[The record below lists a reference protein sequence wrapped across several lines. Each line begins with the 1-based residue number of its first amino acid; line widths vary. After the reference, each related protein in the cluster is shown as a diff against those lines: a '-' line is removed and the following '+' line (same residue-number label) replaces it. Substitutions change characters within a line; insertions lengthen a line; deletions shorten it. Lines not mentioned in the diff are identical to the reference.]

1 MCIPCE
7 IHQMS
12 SSIGSI
18 VCSYLSL
25 ESEIIDYCLF
35 LFRGFVTGQSFSENC
50 NLFFVMGKVG
60 YVVVYYYYF
69 FH

>member
-1 MCIPCE
+1 MALLR
-7 IHQMS
+7 
-12 SSIGSI
+12 

-50 NLFFVMGKVG
+50 NLFFVMGKVKLG
-60 YVVVYYYYF
+60 MWWCIIIF
-69 FH
+69 SIRIG